1 MRSLLKSLLL
11 LLCFGTFALA
21 ASPAKASPVLAK
33 ISGAVESKTP
43 FSGERLFAVLD
54 SAGGTGTWMEWDS
67 TGVKDPSIMSVV
79 GPSMKTAQKPQMV
92 WVISEREKP
101 LMAILF
107 SKGAGEVLVFYELSA
122 LDAKP
127 EPLRLNPEP
136 DPRVFLRDYR
146 QESPTVFVHLDKPN
160 LKISV
165 SEKIIRFTYD
175 KADKTVLRYDKD
187 FSKKT
192 FVEKRSEVRSYM
204 DYFRYEYA
212 LMLRAF
218 VQSVRGLFNWQ
229 PWHWYMDS
237 WNHAAFI
244 KSDELEAIL
253 SRGFPPEYV
262 TIFKTKAATGETVE
276 FRVNGNGF
284 FEMDILAP

>member
-1 MRSLLKSLLL
+1 MRCLLKSLFI
-11 LLCFGTFALA
+11 LLCFGTAALA
-21 ASPAKASPVLAK
+21 AGSAKASAVSAR

-107 SKGAGEVLVFYELSA
+107 SKGAGEVLVFYELFA

-127 EPLRLNPEP
+127 EPLKLNPEP

-165 SEKIIRFTYD
+165 SEKLIRFTYD
-175 KADKTVLRYDKD
+175 KADTPSL
-187 FSKKT
+187 
-192 FVEKRSEVRSYM
+192 
-204 DYFRYEYA
+204 
-212 LMLRAF
+212 
-218 VQSVRGLFNWQ
+218 
-229 PWHWYMDS
+229 
-237 WNHAAFI
+237 
-244 KSDELEAIL
+244 
-253 SRGFPPEYV
+253 
-262 TIFKTKAATGETVE
+262 
-276 FRVNGNGF
+276 
-284 FEMDILAP
+284 